1 MEKRIGNIV
10 ALYRLSKE
18 KFLED
23 KEGKQ
28 VKRGQ
33 RGLSIE
39 AQQADVRRFARERDC
54 NIVHEFTEIISG
66 RRKDRPI
73 LQEALAYCKKHGCTL
88 VIARLDRLSRRVAL
102 ISALLESD
110 IKFRVVQYPDID
122 PKENKFFYQVLA
134 AVGELEVKYI
144 RERTIAALQAKKARG
159 EPLGVYG
166 RETLSK
172 LNKEK
177 SRLFALSLYPVFKR
191 LWDKDVRTIRG
202 MAKYLNRRKVAT
214 YCGDGHKWHPATV
227 HKVLRILKE
236 CYPFPELKA
245 QALHPQ

>member
-1 MEKRIGNIV
+1 MENNIGKIV

-18 KFLED
+18 RITKD
-23 KEGKQ
+23 GRIVQKGY
-28 VKRGQ
+28 
-33 RGLSIE
+33 SIE
-39 AQQADVRRFARERDC
+39 AQQEVVNRFSDERGGE
-54 NIVHEFTEIISG
+54 IVHEFTEIISG
-66 RRKDRPI
+66 RKKDRPI
-73 LQEALAYCKKHGCTL
+73 LQEALAYCKKYGYTL

-122 PKENKFFYQVLA
+122 PKENEFFFQVLA
-134 AVGELEVKYI
+134 AVSQLEVKYI
-144 RERTIAALQAKKARG
+144 RERTRAALQVKKSKG

-166 RETLSK
+166 REILSK

-177 SRLFALSLYPVFKR
+177 SRLFALSLYPLIKR
-191 LWDKDVRTIRG
+191 LWEKDIRTIRG

-245 QALHPQ
+245 QAFHPQ